1 MIVLTGASFCV
12 AAAGPATARDSVA
25 TRPSLRLLDTNPVT
39 MRGSGFRP
47 NERVV
52 VVVARGAPRVRVAR
66 AGANGVFALK
76 LALDV
81 NACAGFSVSA
91 TGSQGSHAT
100 LKRAPGKCP
109 AQ

>member
-1 MIVLTGASFCV
+1 MIVLTGAIFCV
-12 AAAGPATARDSVA
+12 AVAGPAAARDSVA
-25 TRPSLRLLDTNPVT
+25 TRPSLRLFDTSPVT
-39 MRGSGFRP
+39 MRGTGFRP

-52 VVVARGAPRVRVAR
+52 VVASGAPRVHVAR

-76 LALDV
+76 LAIDV
-81 NACAGFSVSA
+81 NACAGFSVTA
-91 TGSQGSHAT
+91 TGNQGSHAT

>member
-1 MIVLTGASFCV
+1 MIVLTGATICV
-12 AAAGPATARDSVA
+12 AVTGPAVARESVA
-25 TRPSLRLLDTNPVT
+25 THPSLRLFDTSPVT
-39 MRGSGFRP
+39 MRGTGFRP

-76 LALDV
+76 LAIDV
-81 NACAGFSVSA
+81 NACAGFSVTA
-91 TGSQGSHAT
+91 TGNLGSHAT

-109 AQ
+109 AP